1 MESYG
6 ALLKKTREAKNGD
19 LDLIAHEISIEKRYL
34 EGLEEEDDSA
44 LPGSAY
50 LKGFLR
56 NYAIYLDLDPE
67 YVLKLYHNKEL
78 QESGVP
84 EGLYEPIRSTRNFLP
99 VIIPIVLLVCIIGI
113 ISSLLIVKK
122 YNIKDDNVV
131 VSSKQKNRSFEL
143 NDKKFQQRVY
153 KGDQFLIPT
162 VS

>member
-19 LDLIAHEISIEKRYL
+19 LDIIAHEISIEKRYL
-34 EGLEEEDDSA
+34 VGLEEEDDSA

-67 YVLKLYHNKEL
+67 YVLKLFHNKEL

-84 EGLYEPIRSTRNFLP
+84 EGLYEPINPTRNILP
-99 VIIPIVLLVCIIGI
+99 ILLPIALLVCIIGI
-113 ISSLLIVKK
+113 ISGLLIVKK
-122 YNIKDDNVV
+122 YILIKI
-131 VSSKQKNRSFEL
+131 FIY
-143 NDKKFQQRVY
+143 F
-153 KGDQFLIPT
+153 
-162 VS
+162 